1 MEKAIS
7 ERKLAK
13 LLKNYHQAYS
23 LCSKLSE
30 TKLGLD
36 FFVYLLF
43 LLTYV
48 ALEEN
53 VTSYDMNSK

>member
-13 LLKNYHQAYS
+13 LKNYHQAYS

-36 FFVYLLF
+36 FSVYIVF
-43 LLTYV
+43 LLIYL
-48 ALEEN
+48 ALGEN

>member
-1 MEKAIS
+1 MEKGIS

-13 LLKNYHQAYS
+13 LKNYHQAYS

-36 FFVYLLF
+36 FSVYIVF
-43 LLTYV
+43 LLIYL
-48 ALEEN
+48 ALGEN